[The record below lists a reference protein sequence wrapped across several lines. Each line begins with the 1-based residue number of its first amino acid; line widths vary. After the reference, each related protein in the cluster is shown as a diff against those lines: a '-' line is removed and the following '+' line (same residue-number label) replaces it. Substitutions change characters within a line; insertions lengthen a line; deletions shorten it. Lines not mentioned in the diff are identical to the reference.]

1 MTKEERLEAASWVA
15 EAVRTL
21 LGDIRAE
28 TGWPAE
34 VILSGAHAE
43 VVTLLAMSVGGP
55 VAASMAEQS
64 ADRVRSLPSL
74 GAVILGMTPVAGS
87 A

>member
-1 MTKEERLEAASWVA
+1 M
-15 EAVRTL
+15 
-21 LGDIRAE
+21 
-28 TGWPAE
+28 
-34 VILSGAHAE
+34 ILSGAHAE